1 MLDKNVIQII
11 KSRKSIY
18 PSQFS
23 GKILENSII
32 SELIDISNYAPS
44 HKMTQPWV
52 YRVFTPKTKDKL
64 LNHILN
70 INSENFRK
78 HQVDKMKEK
87 FQLTSHVICICMR
100 RDKDKS
106 VPEWEEVA
114 ATSMAVQNLWI
125 AMVNS
130 RVGGYWSTPKY
141 SKDLSSFLNLDEG
154 ERCLGLFYLG
164 YVENE
169 ISKNLIRKD
178 ISKDTKWQ

>member
-23 GKILENSII
+23 GKILDNSII

-52 YRVFTPKTKDKL
+52 YRVFTSKTKDKL
-64 LNHILN
+64 LNYILN
-70 INSENFRK
+70 ISSENFRK
-78 HQVDKMKEK
+78 HQVDKMKVK
-87 FQLTSHVICICMR
+87 FQLTSHIICICMR

-130 RVGGYWSTPKY
+130 KVGGYWSTPKY
-141 SKDLSSFLNLDEG
+141 TKDLSFFFKLNED

-164 YVENE
+164 HVENE
-169 ISKNLIRKD
+169 ISKNLLRKD
-178 ISKDTKWQ
+178 ISKVTKWQ

>member
-1 MLDKNVIQII
+1 MLDKSVIEII
-11 KSRKSIY
+11 KSRKSTY
-18 PSQFS
+18 PIQFS

-44 HKMTQPWV
+44 HKMTQPWF
-52 YRVFTPKTKDKL
+52 YRVFTSKTKDKL

-78 HQVDKMKEK
+78 HQVDKMKIK
-87 FQLTSHVICICMR
+87 FQLTSHIICICMR
-100 RDKDKS
+100 RDKEKS

-130 RVGGYWSTPKY
+130 KVAGYWSTPKY
-141 SKDLSSFLNLDEG
+141 SKDLSTFLNLSEG

>member
-52 YRVFTPKTKDKL
+52 YRVFTSRTKDKL

-130 RVGGYWSTPKY
+130 RVGGYWSTP
-141 SKDLSSFLNLDEG
+141 
-154 ERCLGLFYLG
+154 
-164 YVENE
+164 
-169 ISKNLIRKD
+169 
-178 ISKDTKWQ
+178 

>member
-1 MLDKNVIQII
+1 
-11 KSRKSIY
+11 
-18 PSQFS
+18 
-23 GKILENSII
+23 
-32 SELIDISNYAPS
+32 
-44 HKMTQPWV
+44 MTQPWV
-52 YRVFTPKTKDKL
+52 YRVFTSKTKDKL

-78 HQVDKMKEK
+78 HQVDKMKVK
-87 FQLTSHVICICMR
+87 FQLTSHIICICMR

-130 RVGGYWSTPKY
+130 KVGGYWSTPKY
-141 SKDLSSFLNLDEG
+141 SKDLSAFLKLNED

-164 YVENE
+164 HVENE
-169 ISKNLIRKD
+169 ISKNLLRKD
-178 ISKDTKWQ
+178 ISKDTKW

>member
-1 MLDKNVIQII
+1 
-11 KSRKSIY
+11 
-18 PSQFS
+18 
-23 GKILENSII
+23 
-32 SELIDISNYAPS
+32 
-44 HKMTQPWV
+44 
-52 YRVFTPKTKDKL
+52 
-64 LNHILN
+64 
-70 INSENFRK
+70 
-78 HQVDKMKEK
+78 
-87 FQLTSHVICICMR
+87 MR

-130 RVGGYWSTPKY
+130 KVAGYWSTPKY
-141 SKDLSSFLNLDEG
+141 SKDVSTFLNLNEG

-169 ISKNLIRKD
+169 ISKNLLRKD

>member
-23 GKILENSII
+23 GKTLEDSII
-32 SELIDISNYAPS
+32 SELIDVSNHAPS

-52 YRVFTPKTKDKL
+52 YRVFTTKTKDKL
-64 LNHILN
+64 LNHILS
-70 INSENFRK
+70 INSEKFRK
-78 HQVDKMKEK
+78 HQVEKMKVK
-87 FQLTSHVICICMR
+87 FQLTSHIICICMR
-100 RDKDKS
+100 RDKNKS
-106 VPEWEEVA
+106 VPEWEELA

-130 RVGGYWSTPKY
+130 RVGGYWSTPEY
-141 SKDLSSFLNLDEG
+141 SKDLSSFLNLNEG

-169 ISKNLIRKD
+169 ISKNLLRKD